1 MSFTGKATYDAGS
14 TLPEL
19 VDDVSDLVG
28 LISPFD
34 TPLLDAIGSPRYSAQ
49 STRHEWFEDRLN
61 PNYSAVNNGAG
72 YDDTDTAITVD
83 DGAVFRAGDLVKPE
97 GSEEAMQVTAVNTNT
112 LTVTRGYG
120 GSAAEVLTDNQ
131 LITVIGHAAL
141 EGEDAPGS
149 RHRNRVRKEN
159 YTQIFT
165 EAVSIS
171 GSMDA
176 VGLHA
181 VEREFDY
188 QVIQR
193 LRELMR
199 SLEQTVIGGFKAG
212 GTPEG
217 AAGVRRTMGGLLQF
231 ISGADAVISD
241 ASSAALDEPML
252 NGALRQCWEK
262 GGRPNA
268 IVCNGFQKRT
278 ISTFI
283 QSSRRYEPE
292 STALRNLV
300 DVYESDFG
308 AQRVILS
315 RWAPADKVLLLD
327 LDKIQVLPLQGRSFF
342 VKPLAESGDF
352 RKAQIIGEYT
362 LEILNG
368 GDGGHG
374 LITNLATG

>member
-1 MSFTGKATYDAGS
+1 MSFNGKATYDAGS

-34 TPLLDAIGSPRYSAQ
+34 TPLLDAIGSPRYSAR

-61 PNYSAVNNGAG
+61 PNHTRVDNATGYNESATSWDVESA
-72 YDDTDTAITVD
+72 
-83 DGAVFRAGDLVKPE
+83 AVFRVGDLAKAD
-97 GSEEAMQVTAVNTNT
+97 GSDEVVQVTAIAGNTI
-112 LTVTRGYG
+112 TVTREYG
-120 GSAAEVLTDNQ
+120 GTTPDSLADEQRIV
-131 LITVIGHAAL
+131 VIGHAAL
-141 EGEDAPGS
+141 EGEEAPPS
-149 RHRNRVRKEN
+149 AHRNRVRREN
-159 YTQIFT
+159 FTQIFT
-165 EAVSIS
+165 EAVTIS

-181 VEREFDY
+181 IEREFDY

-199 SLEQTVIGGFKAG
+199 SLEQTVINGFKETT
-212 GTPEG
+212 TPQG
-217 AAGVRRTMGGLLQF
+217 SASVRRTMGGLLQF
-231 ISGADAVISD
+231 IGGDDAVIED
-241 ASSAALDEPML
+241 ANGEDLDEPAL
-252 NGALRQCWEK
+252 NDALRECWEH

-268 IVCNGFQKRT
+268 IVCNGVQKRR

-283 QSSRRYEPE
+283 QTHRQYAPE
-292 STALRNLV
+292 TTALRNLV

-308 AQRVILS
+308 VQRVILS
-315 RWAPADKVLLLD
+315 RWVPADKVLLLD

-352 RKAQIIGEYT
+352 KKAQLVGEYT

-374 LITNLATG
+374 VITNLSAS

>member
-1 MSFTGKATYDAGS
+1 MSFTGKATYDAGAS
-14 TLPEL
+14 LPEL

-34 TPLLDAIGSPRYSAQ
+34 TPLLDAIGSPRYSAK
-49 STRHEWFEDRLN
+49 STRHEWFEDQLN
-61 PNYSAVNNGAG
+61 PNFSAVNNGAG
-72 YDDTDTAITVD
+72 YDDVATSWVVD
-83 DGAVFRAGDLVKPE
+83 DGSVFRVGDIIRPE
-97 GSEEAMQVTAVNTNT
+97 GSDEVLQVTGISTNT

-120 GSAAEVLTDNQ
+120 GSTAEAVVDNQ
-131 LITVIGHAAL
+131 KVSVIGHAAL
-141 EGEDAPGS
+141 EGEDAAAANY
-149 RHRNRVRKEN
+149 RARVRKEN
-159 YTQIFT
+159 FSQIFT
-165 EAVSIS
+165 ETVTIS

-199 SLEQTVIGGFKAG
+199 SLEQTVICGFKA
-212 GTPEG
+212 
-217 AAGVRRTMGGLLQF
+217 AANPQGSASVRRTMGGLLQF
-231 ISGADAVISD
+231 ITGSVDDAGA
-241 ASSAALDEPML
+241 AALDEALL
-252 NGALRQCWEK
+252 NASLRNVWEK
-262 GGRPNA
+262 GGRPTA
-268 IVCNGFQKRT
+268 IVCNGFQKRK
-278 ISTFI
+278 ISSFI

-292 STALRNLV
+292 SAALRNVV

-308 AQRVILS
+308 VQRVILS
-315 RWAPADKVLLLD
+315 RWVPADKILLLD
-327 LDKIQVLPLQGRSFF
+327 LDKLQVMPLQGRSFF

-352 RKAQIIGEYT
+352 RKAQLIGEYT

-374 LITNLATG
+374 VITNLATS

>member
-1 MSFTGKATYDAGS
+1 MSFTGKATYDAGT

-34 TPLLDAIGSPRYSAQ
+34 TPLLDAIGSPRFACR
-49 STRHEWFEDRLN
+49 STRHEWFEDALN
-61 PNYSAVNNGAG
+61 ANHSAINNGAG
-72 YDDTDTAITVD
+72 YDDNDTSLVVD
-83 DGAVFRAGDLVKPE
+83 SGAVFRVGDLVKPD
-97 GSEEAMQVTAVNTNT
+97 GSAEVLQVTAISTNT

-120 GSAAEVLTDNQ
+120 GSTADALVDNQ
-131 LITVIGHAAL
+131 VMTVIGHAAL
-141 EGEDAPGS
+141 EGEDAPAS
-149 RHRNRVRKEN
+149 RHRARVRKEN

-165 EAVSIS
+165 ETVTIS
-171 GSMDA
+171 GTMDA

-199 SLEQTVIGGFKAG
+199 SLEQTVINGFKAG
-212 GTPEG
+212 SNPQGS
-217 AAGVRRTMGGLLQF
+217 ASVRRTMGGLMQF
-231 ISGADAVISD
+231 ISGSD
-241 ASSAALDEPML
+241 AAVTDAESEALDEPLL
-252 NGALRQCWEK
+252 NAALRAVWEK

-268 IVCNGFQKRT
+268 IVCGGLQKRK

-283 QSSRRYEPE
+283 QSSRKYEPE
-292 STALRNLV
+292 TTALRNLV

-308 AQRVILS
+308 VQRVILS
-315 RWAPADKVLLLD
+315 RWVPADKVLLLD
-327 LDKIQVLPLQGRSFF
+327 LDKLQVMPLAGRSFF

-362 LEILNG
+362 LEVLNG

-374 LITNLATG
+374 LITGLAAS

>member
-1 MSFTGKATYDAGS
+1 MSFTGKATYDAGAS
-14 TLPEL
+14 LPEL

-34 TPLLDAIGSPRYSAQ
+34 TPLLDAIGSPRYAAK
-49 STRHEWFEDRLN
+49 STRHEWFEDQLN
-61 PNYSAVNNGAG
+61 PQFSAINNGAG
-72 YDDTDTAITVD
+72 YDDDDTSIVVD
-83 DGAVFRAGDLVKPE
+83 DGAVFRIGDLVKPQ
-97 GSEEAMQVTAVNTNT
+97 GSDEVLQVTGISTDT

-120 GSAAEVLTDNQ
+120 GSAAAAMTDNQ
-131 LITVIGHAAL
+131 QLNVIGHAAL
-141 EGEDAPGS
+141 EGEDAAGA
-149 RHRNRVRKEN
+149 RHRSRVRKEN
-159 YTQIFT
+159 YSQIFT
-165 EAVSIS
+165 ETVTIS

-199 SLEQTVIGGFKAG
+199 SLEQTVISGFKA
-212 GTPEG
+212 
-217 AAGVRRTMGGLLQF
+217 AADGQGSASIRRTMGGLLQF
-231 ISGADAVISD
+231 VTGATTDAATD
-241 ASSAALDEPML
+241 PLDEPML
-252 NGALRQCWEK
+252 NGALRAVWEK
-262 GGRPNA
+262 GGRPTA
-268 IVCNGFQKRT
+268 IVCNGFQKRK

-283 QSSRRYEPE
+283 QSSRKYEPE
-292 STALRNLV
+292 TTALRNLV

-308 AQRVILS
+308 VQRVILS
-315 RWAPADKVLLLD
+315 RWVPADKLLLLD
-327 LDKIQVLPLQGRSFF
+327 LDKIQVMPLQGRSFF

-374 LITNLATG
+374 VVTNLATS

>member
-1 MSFTGKATYDAGS
+1 MSFTGKATYDAGAS
-14 TLPEL
+14 LPEL

-34 TPLLDAIGSPRYSAQ
+34 TPLLDAIGSPRFSAK
-49 STRHEWFEDRLN
+49 STRHEWFEDQLN
-61 PNYSAVNNGAG
+61 PNFDAVNHGAG
-72 YDDTDTAITVD
+72 YSDSDTSIVVD
-83 DGAVFRAGDLVKPE
+83 DGSVFRVGDLVKPDA
-97 GSEEAMQVTAVNTNT
+97 GEEIMQVTGISTNT

-120 GSAAEVLTDNQ
+120 GSTAAALVDDQKL
-131 LITVIGHAAL
+131 TVIGHAAL
-141 EGEDAPGS
+141 EGEDAAS
-149 RHRNRVRKEN
+149 ANYRARSRKEN
-159 YTQIFT
+159 YSQIFT
-165 EAVSIS
+165 ETVTIS

-199 SLEQTVIGGFKAG
+199 SLEQTVICGYKAASS
-212 GTPEG
+212 PEG
-217 AAGVRRTMGGLLQF
+217 SASVRRTMGGLLQF
-231 ISGADAVISD
+231 ITTVDD
-241 ASSAALDEPML
+241 ASAATLTEDIL
-252 NGALRQCWEK
+252 NASLRNVWDM
-262 GGRPNA
+262 GGRPTA
-268 IVCNGFQKRT
+268 IVCNGFQKRK
-278 ISTFI
+278 ISSFI

-292 STALRNLV
+292 SAALRNVV

-308 AQRVILS
+308 VQRVVLS
-315 RWAPADKVLLLD
+315 RWVPADKILLLD
-327 LDKIQVLPLQGRSFF
+327 LDKLQVMPLQGRSFF

-352 RKAQIIGEYT
+352 RKAQLIGEYT

-374 LITNLATG
+374 VITNLATS

>member
-1 MSFTGKATYDAGS
+1 MSFTGKATYDAGAS
-14 TLPEL
+14 LPEL

-34 TPLLDAIGSPRYSAQ
+34 TPLLDAIGSPRYAAK
-49 STRHEWFEDRLN
+49 STRHEWFEDQLN
-61 PNYSAVNNGAG
+61 PNYSAINNGAG
-72 YDDTDTAITVD
+72 YDDDDTSIVVD
-83 DGAVFRAGDLVKPE
+83 DGGVFRVGDLIKADGGDEV
-97 GSEEAMQVTAVNTNT
+97 MQVTAISTHT

-120 GSAAEVLTDNQ
+120 GSVAGALVDNQ
-131 LITVIGHAAL
+131 QINIIGHAAL
-141 EGEDAPGS
+141 EGEDAALAAF
-149 RHRNRVRKEN
+149 RNRVRKEN

-165 EAVSIS
+165 ETVMIS

-199 SLEQTVIGGFKAG
+199 SLEQTVISGYKASANPQGGA
-212 GTPEG
+212 T
-217 AAGVRRTMGGLLQF
+217 ARRTMGGLLQF
-231 ISGADAVISD
+231 ITGSTDDAGSEALTEDILN
-241 ASSAALDEPML
+241 AS
-252 NGALRQCWEK
+252 LRNLWEK

-268 IVCNGFQKRT
+268 IVCNGFNKRK
-278 ISTFI
+278 ISSFI

-292 STALRNLV
+292 SSALRNV
-300 DVYESDFG
+300 VEIYESDFG
-308 AQRVILS
+308 VQRVILS
-315 RWAPADKVLLLD
+315 RWVPADKILLLD
-327 LDKIQVLPLQGRSFF
+327 LDKLQVMPLQGRSFF

-352 RKAQIIGEYT
+352 RKAQLIGEYT
-362 LEILNG
+362 LEIQNG

-374 LITNLATG
+374 VITNLATS

>member
-1 MSFTGKATYDAGS
+1 MSFTGKATYDAGAS
-14 TLPEL
+14 LPEL

-34 TPLLDAIGSPRYSAQ
+34 TPLLDAIGSPRYSAK
-49 STRHEWFEDRLN
+49 STRHEWFEDQLN
-61 PNYSAVNNGAG
+61 PNFSAVNNGAG
-72 YDDTDTAITVD
+72 YDDAATSWVVD
-83 DGAVFRAGDLVKPE
+83 DGAVFRVGDIIRPE
-97 GSEEAMQVTAVNTNT
+97 GSDEVLQVTGISTNT

-120 GSAAEVLTDNQ
+120 GSTAAAVADNQ
-131 LITVIGHAAL
+131 KVSVIGHAAL
-141 EGEDAPGS
+141 EGEDAAAANY
-149 RHRNRVRKEN
+149 RARQRKEN
-159 YTQIFT
+159 YSQIFT
-165 EAVSIS
+165 ETVTIS

-199 SLEQTVIGGFKAG
+199 SLEQTVISGFKAASNPQG
-212 GTPEG
+212 S
-217 AAGVRRTMGGLLQF
+217 ASVRRTMGGLLQF
-231 ISGADAVISD
+231 ITGSVDDAGA
-241 ASSAALDEPML
+241 AALDEALL
-252 NGALRQCWEK
+252 NASLRNVWEK
-262 GGRPNA
+262 GGRPTA
-268 IVCNGFQKRT
+268 IVCNGFQKRK
-278 ISTFI
+278 ISSFI

-292 STALRNLV
+292 SAALRNVV

-308 AQRVILS
+308 VQRVILS
-315 RWAPADKVLLLD
+315 RWVPADKILLLD
-327 LDKIQVLPLQGRSFF
+327 LDKLQVMPLQGRSFF

-352 RKAQIIGEYT
+352 RKAQLIGEYT

-374 LITNLATG
+374 VITNLATS

>member
-1 MSFTGKATYDAGS
+1 MSFTGKSTYDAGA

-34 TPLLDAIGSPRYSAQ
+34 TPLLDAIGSPRFSAQ

-61 PNYSAVNNGAG
+61 PNYSAINNGAG
-72 YDDTDTAITVD
+72 YDNDDTSMVVD

-97 GSEEAMQVTAVNTNT
+97 GSEEVMQVTAINTNT
-112 LTVTRGYG
+112 LTVVRAYG
-120 GSAAEVLTDNQ
+120 GSTAEAVVDNQ
-131 LITVIGHAAL
+131 RMTVIGHAAL
-141 EGEDAPGS
+141 EGEDAPGA
-149 RHRNRVRKEN
+149 RYRNRVRKDN

-165 EAVSIS
+165 ETVSIS

-193 LRELMR
+193 LRELLR
-199 SLEQTVIGGFKAG
+199 SLEQTVICGFKATANPQG
-212 GTPEG
+212 S
-217 AAGVRRTMGGLLQF
+217 ASIRRTMGGMLQF
-231 ISGADAVISD
+231 ISGIDAVIAD
-241 ASSAALDEPML
+241 ASAAALDEPAL
-252 NGALRQCWEK
+252 NAALRQCWEK

-268 IVCNGFQKRT
+268 IVCNGFQKRK

-292 STALRNLV
+292 TTALRNLV

-308 AQRVILS
+308 MQRVILS
-315 RWAPADKVLLLD
+315 RGVPADKVLLLD

-362 LEILNG
+362 LELLNG

-374 LITNLATG
+374 LITNLATS

>member
-1 MSFTGKATYDAGS
+1 MSFTGKATYDAGAS
-14 TLPEL
+14 LPEL

-34 TPLLDAIGSPRYSAQ
+34 TPLLDAIGSPRYSAK
-49 STRHEWFEDRLN
+49 STRHEWFEDQLN
-61 PNYSAVNNGAG
+61 PNFSAINNIGG
-72 YDDTDTAITVD
+72 YDDVATSWVVD
-83 DGAVFRAGDLVKPE
+83 DGAVFRVGDIIRPE
-97 GSEEAMQVTAVNTNT
+97 GSDEVLQVTGISTNT

-120 GSAAEVLTDNQ
+120 GSTAEAVVDNQ
-131 LITVIGHAAL
+131 KVSVIGHAAL
-141 EGEDAPGS
+141 EGEDAAAANY
-149 RHRNRVRKEN
+149 RARVRKEN
-159 YTQIFT
+159 FSQIFT
-165 EAVSIS
+165 ETVTIS

-199 SLEQTVIGGFKAG
+199 SLEQTVICGFKA
-212 GTPEG
+212 
-217 AAGVRRTMGGLLQF
+217 AANPQGSASVRRTMGGLLQF
-231 ISGADAVISD
+231 ITGSVDDAGA
-241 ASSAALDEPML
+241 AALDEALL
-252 NGALRQCWEK
+252 NASLRNVWEK
-262 GGRPNA
+262 GGRPTA
-268 IVCNGFQKRT
+268 IVCNGFQKRK
-278 ISTFI
+278 ISSFI

-292 STALRNLV
+292 SNALRNVV

-308 AQRVILS
+308 VQRVILS
-315 RWAPADKVLLLD
+315 RWVPADKILLLD
-327 LDKIQVLPLQGRSFF
+327 LDKLQVMPLQGRSFF

-352 RKAQIIGEYT
+352 RKAQLIGEYT

-374 LITNLATG
+374 VITNLATS

>member
-1 MSFTGKATYDAGS
+1 MTFTGKSTFDAGAS
-14 TLPEL
+14 LPEL

-34 TPLLDAIGSPRYSAQ
+34 TPLLDAIGSPRYAAN

-61 PNYSAVNNGAG
+61 PNYSAIDNGAG
-72 YDDTDTAITVD
+72 YDDSDTSLDVD
-83 DGAVFRAGDLVKPE
+83 NGAVFRIGDIVKPD
-97 GSEEAMQVTAVNTNT
+97 GSDEVMQVTAISGDT
-112 LTVTRGYG
+112 LTVARGYG
-120 GSAAEVLTDNQ
+120 GTGASSLVDDQ
-131 LITVIGHAAL
+131 RMVVIGHAAL
-141 EGEDAPGS
+141 EGEDAPTP
-149 RHRNRVRKEN
+149 RHRNRVRVEN

-193 LRELMR
+193 LRELLR
-199 SLEQTVIGGFKAG
+199 SLEQTVICGFKSSSSPQGSAS
-212 GTPEG
+212 
-217 AAGVRRTMGGLLQF
+217 VRRTMGGLLQY
-231 ISGADAVISD
+231 ISGDDAAISD
-241 ASSAALDEPML
+241 AESNALDEPML
-252 NGALRQCWEK
+252 NAALKKCWEL
-262 GGRPNA
+262 GGRPSA
-268 IVCNGFQKRT
+268 IVCNGAQKRK

-283 QSSRRYEPE
+283 QSNRRYEPE
-292 STALRNLV
+292 ATTLRNLV

-308 AQRVILS
+308 VQRVILS
-315 RWAPADKVLLLD
+315 RWVPADKVLLLD
-327 LDKIQVLPLQGRSFF
+327 LDKLQVMPLQGRSFA
-342 VKPLAESGDF
+342 VKPLAQAGDY

-374 LITNLATG
+374 LITNLE